1 MWGHLNERKFVIA
14 AVFLL
19 TLETHSHGICQEIDR
34 QQIITLE
41 NNSRGDIEIELLFY
55 FQKLVLNIITFTKY
69 FKK

>member
-14 AVFLL
+14 AVFFL

-41 NNSRGDIEIELLFY
+41 NNSRRDIEIEITILLSKTSF
-55 FQKLVLNIITFTKY
+55 KY
-69 FKK
+69 HHLHQIF